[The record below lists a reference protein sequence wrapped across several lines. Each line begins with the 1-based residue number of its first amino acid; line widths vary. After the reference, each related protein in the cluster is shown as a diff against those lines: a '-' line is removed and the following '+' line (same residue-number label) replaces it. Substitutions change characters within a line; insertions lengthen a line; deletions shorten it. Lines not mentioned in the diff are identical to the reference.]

1 MADAPSEEAKTQAS
15 PRGRLAVGLWAVVG
29 GCLGGALVTWAV
41 HDAGPKA
48 EPGSE
53 TVVTTVREG
62 PSVIVAIR
70 ALSVLQTSSYHIE
83 RVIDLR
89 DTQTKL
95 FGLVKSQDAMLLV
108 AAGDVV
114 AGLDLAEI
122 RDTDVTYDVAR
133 GEARIVLPPVRI
145 LSARLDNDRTYVHSR
160 TTGALAERAES
171 LETRARQEAERTLR
185 NAALNAGILAHAR
198 ASAVHT
204 LESLLGSLGY
214 TDVKFDFREE

>member
-1 MADAPSEEAKTQAS
+1 
-15 PRGRLAVGLWAVVG
+15 
-29 GCLGGALVTWAV
+29 
-41 HDAGPKA
+41 
-48 EPGSE
+48 
-53 TVVTTVREG
+53 
-62 PSVIVAIR
+62 VIVAIR